1 MSPGVSEPIP
11 PHLLSY
17 IPRLLRHLLAQWAP
31 LASGSFPS
39 GAWSC
44 LPHPEPAGHKRG
56 GRFRPPCPQSPP
68 CSLTAAAIAVTLAPP
83 RYEFEGD
90 KEDVLANMYQFN
102 LAIQLYGCLL
112 ENATSEQ
119 ASRMTAM
126 DSATSN
132 ALDLVSKLTIVYNR
146 RRQAKITT
154 ELTEIV
160 AGAESV

>member
-1 MSPGVSEPIP
+1 MVVPASPRAGWTQERGA
-11 PHLLSY
+11 LS
-17 IPRLLRHLLAQWAP
+17 AP
-31 LASGSFPS
+31 LPT
-39 GAWSC
+39 
-44 LPHPEPAGHKRG
+44 
-56 GRFRPPCPQSPP
+56 SPP

>member
-1 MSPGVSEPIP
+1 MGAARQRLFPQRRMVVPASPRAGWTQE
-11 PHLLSY
+11 
-17 IPRLLRHLLAQWAP
+17 RGAFGP
-31 LASGSFPS
+31 LA
-39 GAWSC
+39 
-44 LPHPEPAGHKRG
+44 
-56 GRFRPPCPQSPP
+56 
-68 CSLTAAAIAVTLAPP
+68 CSLTAAAIAVTLALP

-160 AGAESV
+160 ASAESV